1 MDYIYEIF
9 AIGKYIVLLLA
20 VAGLIIVLIGA
31 YKGNRE
37 QIKGGLLTI
46 GAAIIIGLCGYIM
59 HSQTDEKVFDYMEKK
74 EKEKENQY
82 YY

>member
-20 VAGLIIVLIGA
+20 IVGLAIIIIGA

-37 QIKGGLLTI
+37 QIIGGLLTI
-46 GAAIIIGLCGYIM
+46 AAAIVIGLCGYIM
-59 HSQTDEKVFDYMEKK
+59 YSQTDEKIYDYMERK
-74 EKEKENQY
+74 EKKNQY

>member
-9 AIGKYIVLLLA
+9 EIGKYIILA
-20 VAGLIIVLIGA
+20 LAAIGLIVIIIGA

-37 QIKGGLLTI
+37 QIVGGLLTI
-46 GAAIIIGLCGYIM
+46 GAAIVIGLCGYIM
-59 HSQTDEKVFDYMEKK
+59 YQQTEDRVNSYIDEKME
-74 EKEKENQY
+74 EY

>member
-1 MDYIYEIF
+1 MDYIYEILEV
-9 AIGKYIVLLLA
+9 GKYIILA
-20 VAGLIIVLIGA
+20 LAIIGLIVIIIGA

-37 QIKGGLLTI
+37 QIVGGLLTI

-59 HSQTDEKVFDYMEKK
+59 YKQTENRVNTFIDEKME
-74 EKEKENQY
+74 EY